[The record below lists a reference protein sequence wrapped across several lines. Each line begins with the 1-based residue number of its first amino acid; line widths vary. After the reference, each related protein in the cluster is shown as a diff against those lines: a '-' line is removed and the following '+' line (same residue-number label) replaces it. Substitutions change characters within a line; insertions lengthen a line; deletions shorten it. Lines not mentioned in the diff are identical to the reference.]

1 MWTLGSW
8 QLEQTCYNYGG
19 GLAPASRHCGGP
31 ETKPR
36 QESERQGEPMVEMP
50 ADSRPASAPVPVPA
64 SGFRRVLHADLDCFF
79 AAVEELDDPSLAGRP
94 VIVGGNPEGRG
105 VVSTANYHARRY
117 GVHSAMAASLARRL
131 CPQAVFLRPRFARY
145 RELSQRVMAI
155 LAEHVETLE
164 QVSVDEAYGE
174 LPPGLPG
181 CRRADDIARELKR
194 RVRAET
200 GLVISVGVA
209 RNKLLAKLASDT
221 SKPDG
226 RLVVRPGSED
236 AFLHPLPVGQ
246 LPGVG
251 PHTRERLA
259 RHGITSVGELA
270 ARGPVE
276 LHALFGRTGEWLW
289 RLARGQDDRPVEG
302 EHGPPKSIS
311 RERTYERDIA
321 DAERAEAE
329 LRQLAERVARDAEL
343 EGALARTVTLK
354 VKWYD
359 FTLSTRQCSLGRPTR
374 AAETIGETAV
384 ALLRAQIAPLLGAE
398 RPLRLLGVGLSGLI
412 LSGAASRHH
421 NGLVQ
426 LRLFDEEEDGTP
438 PASMME
444 TDV

>member
-1 MWTLGSW
+1 MVAMS
-8 QLEQTCYNYGG
+8 
-19 GLAPASRHCGGP
+19 PVSRP
-31 ETKPR
+31 
-36 QESERQGEPMVEMP
+36 MP
-50 ADSRPASAPVPVPA
+50 ARVPIPAG
-64 SGFRRVLHADLDCFF
+64 GFRRVLHADLDCFF

-105 VVSTANYHARRY
+105 VVSTANYLARRF
-117 GVHSAMAASLARRL
+117 GVHSAMAAALARRL
-131 CPQAVFLRPRFARY
+131 CPQAVFLRPRFPRY

-181 CRRADDIARELKR
+181 CRRAEDIALELKR

-226 RLVVRPGSED
+226 CLIVRPGCEE
-236 AFLHPLPVGQ
+236 AFLRPLPVGR

-259 RHGITSVGELA
+259 RHGLTTVGELS
-270 ARGPVE
+270 ARGPAE
-276 LHALFGRTGEWLW
+276 LHGLFGRTGEWLW
-289 RLARGQDDRPVEG
+289 RVARGQDDRPVEG

-329 LRQLAERVARDAEL
+329 LRRLAERVARDAEQ
-343 EGALARTVTLK
+343 EGAFARTVTLK
-354 VKWYD
+354 IKWYD
-359 FTLSTRQCSLGRPTR
+359 FTLTTRQCSLGRPTR
-374 AAETIGETAV
+374 AAETIGEAAV

-438 PASMME
+438 PASIVE